1 MDLSAFFGVVATVDF
16 ALLGLWWVAVQTR
29 PDLRNPEFRTGKT
42 AYLVSLQF
50 LVPGTAA
57 LLAQINPG
65 FGAIWRVAFALAGAS
80 GLAAILAIAPQL
92 SASGE
97 GGVALLLHL
106 CAVPLQIVITGIALF
121 PQIIDSLTTQMS
133 ALEVEA
139 VLFCLMVFLS
149 AQSAWAA
156 AMQPE
161 RMPRESA
168 PTEVVR

>member
-16 ALLGLWWVAVQTR
+16 ALLGLWWVAVQAR
-29 PDLRNPEFRTGKT
+29 PDLRNHEFRTGKT

-65 FGAIWRVAFALAGAS
+65 LGAIWRISFALAGVS
-80 GLAAILAIAPQL
+80 GLTAIVAIVPQL
-92 SASGE
+92 AANGE
-97 GGVALLLHL
+97 RGVAHLLHW
-106 CAVPLQIVITGIALF
+106 CAVPLHVLISLVALF
-121 PQIIDSLTTQMS
+121 PQSIDALNTQLS

-139 VLFCLMVFLS
+139 ILVCLMLFLS
-149 AQSAWAA
+149 AQTAWAA

-161 RMPRESA
+161 RR
-168 PTEVVR
+168 

>member
-1 MDLSAFFGVVATVDF
+1 VDLSAFFGVVATVDF
-16 ALLGLWWVAVQTR
+16 ALLGLWWVAVQAR
-29 PDLRNPEFRTGKT
+29 RDLRDREFGAGKT

-65 FGAIWRVAFALAGAS
+65 FGAIWRIAFALAGAS
-80 GLAAILAIAPQL
+80 GLAAIIAIAPQL

-97 GGVALLLHL
+97 GGVALLLHWF
-106 CAVPLQIVITGIALF
+106 AVPLQMLITVIALF
-121 PQIIDSLTTQMS
+121 PQIIESLTTQMS

-139 VLFCLMVFLS
+139 VLFCLMLFLS

-161 RMPRESA
+161 RAQRESA
-168 PTEVVR
+168 PAEFVR